1 MKMISRIPSSVLEGV
16 KELLKVVDAAVI
28 QDFSFASGGCIN
40 QGGRIKTTSGN
51 FFLKWNDEKKFPKMF
66 EAESKGLK
74 LLQQQNTIRIPKV
87 IGVGERGSYQFLLLE
102 FIEQKSRSKMYWKQL
117 GDRLAA
123 LHQCTAVSFGLD
135 HDNYIGS
142 LKQFNSAHS
151 TWINFFIEQ
160 RLNVQVKLAI
170 DAGLSGSDWTKKFET
185 LYAKLP
191 SLLPEEKPSLLH
203 GDLWSGNLITDEK
216 GEPCLIDPAVY
227 FGNREADLA
236 MTSLFGGFDDEFYS
250 SYAEVFPLQK
260 GYEKRVDLYNLYP
273 LLVHVNLFGGSYVH
287 SVENILR
294 AFS

>member
-1 MKMISRIPSSVLEGV
+1 MISRIPSSVLEGV
-16 KELLKVVDAAVI
+16 KELLKIVDDLAV
-28 QDFSFASGGCIN
+28 QDFYFASGGCIN

-74 LLQQQNTIRIPKV
+74 LLYQQNTLRIPKV
-87 IGVGERGSYQFLLLE
+87 IGVGERESYQFLLLE
-102 FIEQKSRSKMYWKQL
+102 FIDQKSRSKMYWRHL
-117 GDRLAA
+117 GSGLAG
-123 LHQCTAVSFGLD
+123 LHQCTEVSFGLD

-142 LKQFNSAHS
+142 LKQFNRAHS

-170 DAGLSGSDWTKKFET
+170 DTGLSGSDWMKKFET
-185 LYAKLP
+185 LYTKLP

-227 FGNREADLA
+227 FGSREADLA
-236 MTSLFGGFDDEFYS
+236 MTRLFGGFDAEFYS
-250 SYAEVFPLQK
+250 SYTEVFPLQK

-294 AFS
+294 AFR